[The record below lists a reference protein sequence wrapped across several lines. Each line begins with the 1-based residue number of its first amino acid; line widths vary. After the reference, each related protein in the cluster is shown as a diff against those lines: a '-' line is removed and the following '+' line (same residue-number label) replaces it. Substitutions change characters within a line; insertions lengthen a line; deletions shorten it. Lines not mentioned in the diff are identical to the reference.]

1 MKSKVIA
8 PVSIEVVC
16 HHVEHIH
23 VPETEMIYLVVSFR
37 CINGIGKVRRNMAI
51 EVVIRDK

>member
-1 MKSKVIA
+1 MKTKAIA

-23 VPETEMIYLVVSFR
+23 VPEIEMIYLVVSFR
-37 CINGIGKVRRNMAI
+37 CINGVGKVRRNMAI